1 MMTPAKFIR
10 LNRLERRNEIR
21 KQEEQKNFDSIKQQH
36 MQEKDQKSACFRN
49 LMLKLAIRASIGN
62 PAKAVSS
69 AVSRPDH
76 MCEALASNLHSCL
89 RDLPISNNL
98 HFKIK
103 DGKLTIQRFSTVS
116 VGRIAD
122 VPMIQVSVGKLQRG
136 QGYGDHVCNGLYC
149 ELGLHGLTTIVCP
162 CGFDL
167 YQHFIAERIDGHN
180 RFMFQPRLLR
190 NTSWSH
196 WVNPTGSDEQRSTR
210 FEVRYLDNEA
220 SGLHDLI
227 LSIICNCGLF

>member
-1 MMTPAKFIR
+1 MTTPVKHER
-10 LNRLERRNEIR
+10 LDRSKRRDETR
-21 KQEEQKNFDSIKQQH
+21 EQKEREEMEKIKQQH
-36 MQEKDQKSACFRN
+36 MQEKDQMSACFRN

-103 DGKLTIQRFSTVS
+103 DGKFTIQRFSTVS
-116 VGRIAD
+116 IGRIAN

-136 QGYGDHVCNGLYC
+136 HGYGGDQRKHCK
-149 ELGLHGLTTIVCP
+149 
-162 CGFDL
+162 
-167 YQHFIAERIDGHN
+167 
-180 RFMFQPRLLR
+180 FQGNLIPRLKF
-190 NTSWSH
+190 
-196 WVNPTGSDEQRSTR
+196 WVEH
-210 FEVRYLDNEA
+210 L
-220 SGLHDLI
+220 
-227 LSIICNCGLF
+227 